1 MTGVILYSRR
11 MRWRRKGRGE
21 LITQMASQTKRPLET
36 TSEEGPQTEK
46 KLCAEDN
53 IFIQAWEELKQE
65 SVDNSGEFEQARQ
78 VAREVLENLSGPRLE
93 VVSKA
98 LNRPHSKQTLAEA
111 LSVLRSLVDKERP
124 KPNTKFPWYKIQER
138 VSILFGQAI
147 PNARGSVN
155 DMLRGMGITEA
166 KKRLKTMTQ
175 DPKWLKI
182 IHNLL
187 SLEKEAKKVIPQD

>member
-1 MTGVILYSRR
+1 
-11 MRWRRKGRGE
+11 MRWRRMEGRE

-36 TSEEGPQTEK
+36 TSEEPQTEK

-65 SVDNSGEFEQARQ
+65 SVEEAKKYAQAQQ

-93 VVSKA
+93 VVNKA
-98 LNRPHSKQTLAEA
+98 FNRPHPRQTLAEA
-111 LSVLRSLVDKERP
+111 LSSLKNLAEAKPIRAEKSFHWDSIQARVRRVVERAIPGSGSLV
-124 KPNTKFPWYKIQER
+124 QEMLYGVG
-138 VSILFGQAI
+138 VS
-147 PNARGSVN
+147 
-155 DMLRGMGITEA
+155 EA

-187 SLEKEAKKVIPQD
+187 SLEKEAKKVILDG

>member
-1 MTGVILYSRR
+1 
-11 MRWRRKGRGE
+11 MRWRRKGGRE

-36 TSEEGPQTEK
+36 TREEEPQAEK

-65 SVDNSGEFEQARQ
+65 SAEEAKKYAQAQQ

-93 VVSKA
+93 VVNQA

-111 LSVLRSLVDKERP
+111 LSVLKHLTEAKPLRAKKSFHWDSIQARVRRIVER
-124 KPNTKFPWYKIQER
+124 
-138 VSILFGQAI
+138 AI
-147 PNARGSVN
+147 PGSTSWVQE
-155 DMLRGMGITEA
+155 MLYGVGVSEA
-166 KKRLKTMTQ
+166 KKRLKAMTQ

-187 SLEKEAKKVIPQD
+187 SLEKEAKKVILDG

>member
-1 MTGVILYSRR
+1 ME
-11 MRWRRKGRGE
+11 GRE

-36 TSEEGPQTEK
+36 TSEEPQTEK

-65 SVDNSGEFEQARQ
+65 SAEEAKKYAQAQQ

-93 VVSKA
+93 VVRRA
-98 LNRPHSKQTLAEA
+98 LGRNPSKQAIDDA
-111 LSVLRSLVDKERP
+111 LSSLRHLADKKHEKP
-124 KPNTKFPWYKIQER
+124 KTKFPWYEIQER
-138 VSILFGQAI
+138 VSVLFERAI
-147 PNARGSVN
+147 PGSRSLVD
-155 DMLRGMGITEA
+155 DMLRGSAITEA

-187 SLEKEAKKVIPQD
+187 SLEKEAKKVILDG

>member
-1 MTGVILYSRR
+1 MTGIILYSKR
-11 MRWRRKGRGE
+11 MRWRRKGGRE

-36 TSEEGPQTEK
+36 TSEEPQTEK

-65 SVDNSGEFEQARQ
+65 SVEEAKKYAQAQQ
-78 VAREVLENLSGPRLE
+78 VAREVLENLSGPRLG
-93 VVSKA
+93 VVEWAMTKCSGGG
-98 LNRPHSKQTLAEA
+98 SIDDA
-111 LSVLRSLVDKERP
+111 LSSLQSLVDEELKPQTNFKWYEIQARVGRIVER
-124 KPNTKFPWYKIQER
+124 
-138 VSILFGQAI
+138 AI
-147 PNARGSVN
+147 PDSRFGVGN
-155 DMLRGMGITEA
+155 MLRGSAVSEA

-187 SLEKEAKKVIPQD
+187 SLEKEAKKVILDDE